1 MWSDLKK
8 KLQKR
13 FLVPR
18 FLGITY
24 IAISIILS
32 NAVAICPQNCP
43 KHLTQVV
50 SILVERIK
58 NQNIEVLLFW

>member
-1 MWSDLKK
+1 MWSDRKK

-18 FLGITY
+18 LLGITY
-24 IAISIILS
+24 VAISIVLS
-32 NAVAICPQNCP
+32 NAGAICPQNCP
-43 KHLTQVV
+43 KHLMQVV